1 MRIKDFTDT
10 IRHLTDSFNIPEA
23 RRMIQENPALSRQ
36 QFAEGQLVQPGPRIK
51 LKDAGIVD
59 SMKIRY
65 NLGNDI
71 VEKLNMLMEV
81 EYPKSNS
88 PEVIQKRID
97 DFAIKFKKIT
107 GRLPVPN
114 EIRGFGASST
124 MATSTKKAKYMKEGL
139 NFMEETDA
147 MKKIK
152 RIDQLTKDSPQV
164 KKVMEEYKKLGSKRA
179 VEQST
184 GISRKSQRG
193 YFKQF
198 KPEEIKPANIA
209 GPTTGAK
216 ELKKRR
222 LEIIKDLKKYWK
234 SQKGGELILKQMDK
248 KLADIAAENKSI
260 LKMSDDAIWK
270 NKKYQDAMRL
280 NVKALKTG
288 EGLKFDR
295 YPGISKKDFAKSVRD
310 LAAKGQFVQPEHII
324 PIKAR
329 NPDSLLAKNIFSA
342 YGEVG
347 GQMEVLKDFSKAN
360 TIGKRPT
367 EVFNFLKGQNIPIEK
382 PGFWKVTK
390 KGASKVGKALF
401 GPVEIGTLPLWLA
414 GEALYSQYA
423 NKRDLKKALDKMD
436 IPQYKKNLLL
446 EGYRQ
451 EAVDLGDVGLE
462 DWAIDQPNISPALEK
477 IGYGDKNELRR
488 DAAGAI
494 ADIRQMETEEEA
506 ARYEKFYPRA
516 QREQFKRYQPM
527 FAEGGIAGLLKK

>member
-10 IRHLTDSFNIPEA
+10 IRHLTDPFNIPEA
-23 RRMIQENPALSRQ
+23 RRMIAENPALTQ
-36 QFAEGQLVQPGPRIK
+36 EQFKAG
-51 LKDAGIVD
+51 GIVEPGVTHYARK
-59 SMKIRY
+59 SPTKI
-65 NLGNDI
+65 NEELFTKIDAFIAKSEGTLSKKALGEALGYKT
-71 VEKLNMLMEV
+71 VEKGQSAGQGGLN
-81 EYPKSNS
+81 
-88 PEVIQKRID
+88 
-97 DFAIKFKKIT
+97 KIISAWEES
-107 GRLPVPN
+107 R
-114 EIRGFGASST
+114 
-124 MATSTKKAKYMKEGL
+124 KAKFEFKPAKVTAE
-139 NFMEETDA
+139 
-147 MKKIK
+147 
-152 RIDQLTKDSPQV
+152 SPQV

-248 KLADIAAENKSI
+248 KLADIAAENKTI
-260 LKMSDDAIWK
+260 LKMSDDAIWN
-270 NKKYQDAMRL
+270 NKKFKDAMQL
-280 NVKALKTG
+280 NVKKLKTG

-295 YPGISKKDFAKSVRD
+295 YEGLSKKDFVKKVKD
-310 LAAKGQFVQPEHII
+310 LAAKGEFVQPEHII

-360 TIGKRPT
+360 TIGKRPK
-367 EVFNFLKGQNIPIEK
+367 EVFSFLKGQNIPIEK

-462 DWAIDQPNISPALEK
+462 DWAIDQPNISLALEK
-477 IGYGDKNELRR
+477 IGYGDRDELMK

-494 ADIRQMETEEEA
+494 ADVREMEAQEEA
-506 ARYEKFYPRA
+506 ARYEKLYPRA
-516 QREQFKRYQPM
+516 QRERFDRDEPM
-527 FAEGGIAGLLKK
+527 FAEGGIASLKK

>member
-1 MRIKDFTDT
+1 MRIKDHTDMV
-10 IRHLTDSFNIPEA
+10 RHLTDPFNIPEA
-23 RRMIQENPALSRQ
+23 RRMIAENPALTQ
-36 QFAEGQLVQPGPRIK
+36 EQFKEGGRI
-51 LKDAGIVD
+51 GFQRG
-59 SMKIRY
+59 S
-65 NLGNDI
+65 GNPI
-71 VEKLNMLMEV
+71 
-81 EYPKSNS
+81 
-88 PEVIQKRID
+88 
-97 DFAIKFKKIT
+97 KIT
-107 GRLPVPN
+107 DEVLDELDKLIKGSDKTLKEIGRDLGYAADLRSDSYVIKAY
-114 EIRGFGASST
+114 EDRFG
-124 MATSTKKAKYMKEGL
+124 
-139 NFMEETDA
+139 
-147 MKKIK
+147 KIPQERFK
-152 RIDQLTKDSPQV
+152 PYKLTKDSPQV
-164 KKVMEEYKKLGSKRA
+164 IKVMEEYKKLGSKQA
-179 VEQST
+179 VEEST

-198 KPEEIKPANIA
+198 KPEEIKKANIP
-209 GPTTGAK
+209 GPITGAK

-222 LEIIKDLKKYWK
+222 LETIKDLKKYWK
-234 SQKGGELILKQMDK
+234 SQKGGELILKHMDK
-248 KLADIAAENKSI
+248 KLADIAAENKTI
-260 LKMSDDAIWK
+260 LKMSDDAIWN
-270 NKKYQDAMRL
+270 NKKFKDAMQL
-280 NVKALKTG
+280 NVKKLKTG

-295 YPGISKKDFAKSVRD
+295 YEGLSKKDFVKKVKD
-310 LAAKGQFVQPEHII
+310 LAAKGEFVQPEHII

-360 TIGKRPT
+360 TIGKRPK
-367 EVFNFLKGQNIPIEK
+367 EVFSFLKGQNIPIEK

-462 DWAIDQPNISPALEK
+462 DWAIDQPNISLALEK
-477 IGYGDKNELRR
+477 IGYGDRDELMK

-494 ADIRQMETEEEA
+494 ADVREMEAQEEA
-506 ARYEKFYPRA
+506 ARYEKLYPRA
-516 QREQFKRYQPM
+516 QRERFDRDEPM
-527 FAEGGIAGLLKK
+527 FAEGGIASLKK